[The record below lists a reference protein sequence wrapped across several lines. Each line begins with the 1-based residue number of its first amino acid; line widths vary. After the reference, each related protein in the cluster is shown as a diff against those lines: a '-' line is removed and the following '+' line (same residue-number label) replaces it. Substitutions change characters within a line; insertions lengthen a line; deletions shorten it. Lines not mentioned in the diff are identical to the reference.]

1 MIRMHVNEIS
11 EMFSV
16 TFWRFKCTKDVGLVI
31 FHFSMEAYE
40 WDGNESDW
48 YATKEMPGKYFLPVS
63 RCVPMQW

>member
-16 TFWRFKCTKDVGLVI
+16 TFWRFKCAKDVGLVI

-40 WDGNESDW
+40 
-48 YATKEMPGKYFLPVS
+48 
-63 RCVPMQW
+63 